1 MSGVGTELGKLL
13 PKWALKKNRSCRCS
27 ETANE
32 LDENGIK
39 WCEDN
44 FDQIVLHL
52 THQSEHLI
60 LAFRLVPAS
69 GRRAIAEQLVKQAIK
84 NAQLH
89 QT

>member
-27 ETANE
+27 ETAAD

-44 FDQIVLHL
+44 FDSLILHL
-52 THQSEHLI
+52 LNQSEHLI
-60 LAFRLVPAS
+60 PVFRMVPTS
-69 GRRAIAEQLVKQAIK
+69 GRRAIAESLVKKAIR
-84 NAQLH
+84 NAKA
-89 QT
+89 